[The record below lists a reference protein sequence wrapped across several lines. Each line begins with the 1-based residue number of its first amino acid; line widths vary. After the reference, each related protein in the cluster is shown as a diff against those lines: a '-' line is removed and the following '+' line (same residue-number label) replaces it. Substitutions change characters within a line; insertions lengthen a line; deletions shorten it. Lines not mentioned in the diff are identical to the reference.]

1 MNVCILGFIG
11 KQIIWHHI
19 MTILFVILW
28 RHSMTWQ
35 LQCKYIKQPWF
46 EWKSRVDINFNM
58 KDMKMI
64 INISIKILKS
74 QTYRFRF
81 SVPRLCIFNCLM
93 IWKFHCYI
101 KFTKTFHR
109 ALSSNFW
116 QPIKWFIR
124 LFLMLRFSEPI
135 KIRAWCVN
143 LVEMH
148 YYGVSKRLQTL
159 NKIILQF

>member
-1 MNVCILGFIG
+1 MNVYIPGFIG
-11 KQIIWHHI
+11 KQIMSWCDITSWQSYLSYCDF
-19 MTILFVILW
+19 TA
-28 RHSMTWQ
+28 WQ
-35 LQCKYIKQPWF
+35 LHCKYIKQPWF
-46 EWKSRVDINFNM
+46 EWKFWVDINFNT

-81 SVPRLCIFNCLM
+81 SVPRLRIFNCLM

-135 KIRAWCVN
+135 KIRA
-143 LVEMH
+143 
-148 YYGVSKRLQTL
+148 
-159 NKIILQF
+159 